1 MRTNHRPRSARN
13 GVALLQVTTMLR
25 DASLAGDVAALQE
38 ALEQA
43 DKLGLVNEAA
53 IGRRKLAKLIG

>member
-1 MRTNHRPRSARN
+1 M
-13 GVALLQVTTMLR
+13 R